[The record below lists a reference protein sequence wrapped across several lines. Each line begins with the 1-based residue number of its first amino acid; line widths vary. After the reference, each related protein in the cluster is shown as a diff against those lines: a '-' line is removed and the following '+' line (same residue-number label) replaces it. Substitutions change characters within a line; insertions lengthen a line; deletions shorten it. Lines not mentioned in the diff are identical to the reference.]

1 MAAFLDASEAGTD
14 VMASRDQG
22 RLKQA
27 CQTGANGKEKYL
39 LDAVGIEAFLYA
51 SIQQSA
57 AHTFSRLLSSCCS
70 NGPLWHNAR
79 MHDQHAMAGNAEAER
94 HVLEVLPRP
103 EL

>member
-1 MAAFLDASEAGTD
+1 MSWQVVTRETEA
-14 VMASRDQG
+14 
-22 RLKQA
+22 A

-70 NGPLWHNAR
+70 NGLSGTMPACTTSTPWLGMLRLKGMFWKYATS
-79 MHDQHAMAGNAEAER
+79 
-94 HVLEVLPRP
+94 
-103 EL
+103 